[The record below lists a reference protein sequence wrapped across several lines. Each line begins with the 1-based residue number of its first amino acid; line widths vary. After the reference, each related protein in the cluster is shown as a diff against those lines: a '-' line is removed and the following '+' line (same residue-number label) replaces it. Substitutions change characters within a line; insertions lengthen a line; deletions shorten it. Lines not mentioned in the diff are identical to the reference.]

1 MLTLW
6 QTSIIPMKLLR
17 TILISVVSLLAVAC
31 GKDKFFIIECTIE
44 GAGSQAVIATYYA
57 AGGLKREFVA
67 AVDGKAVVRGESA
80 VPTLVIVT
88 MSDGSPIAM
97 LVAQDG
103 DKIAFTTG
111 IDDPL
116 SIRYTD
122 ANEASGQI
130 GQWIADN
137 ADALRRADAAAIN
150 DAVAAFVT
158 KNPGKIA
165 STALLTGY
173 FQSEG
178 YESQADSLFSI
189 IDIKARPVEVVQGFN
204 TVLSA
209 QLSAGA
215 TAEMPVI
222 TLYDESDSTIT
233 VNPIRRSATLLCFL
247 SDSPAG
253 RDSVAMCLRS
263 LMERYPKR
271 LMAVEISCAPDSASW
286 RHSIGSD
293 TVAWSRT
300 WLPASVASPEVVSL
314 SVPRIP
320 YFIVADSTR
329 SQIYRGTSVAN
340 AESAIIRH
348 LR

>member
-1 MLTLW
+1 
-6 QTSIIPMKLLR
+6 MKFLR
-17 TILISVVSLLAVAC
+17 TFLISVVSLLAVAC
-31 GKDKFFIIECTIE
+31 GSDKFFIIECNIE

-57 AGGLKREFVA
+57 SGGLRREVVA
-67 AVDGKAVVRGESA
+67 ATDGKAVVRGESA
-80 VPTLVIVT
+80 VPTLVIIT
-88 MSDGSPIAM
+88 MADGSPVAT

-130 GQWIADN
+130 GKWIADN
-137 ADALRRADAAAIN
+137 ADALRSADAKAIN
-150 DAVAAFVT
+150 EAVTAFVT

-165 STALLTGY
+165 STVLLTGY

-189 IDIKARPVEVVQGFN
+189 IDVKARPVEVVQGFN

-209 QLSAGA
+209 QLSSGSDAD
-215 TAEMPVI
+215 MPVM

-247 SDSPAG
+247 SDSQAG
-253 RDSVAMCLRS
+253 RDSVATRLRS

-286 RHSIGSD
+286 RRSIGTD

-300 WLPASVASPEVVSL
+300 WLPASVASPEVARL
-314 SVPRIP
+314 AVPRIP

-340 AESAIIRH
+340 AESAITRL